1 MIKNLKLTEDF
12 KKKIVAGGL
21 GLVLMTSTGALGVGI
36 HNAKEI
42 KKLTKQT
49 PVPANAITDVD
60 VDKYLTEYKTEK
72 EKLEKDIADLKQQ
85 KEELQNDTDKELRL
99 IDLYVIKVKKQ
110 DNEEYRVIT
119 RDEQISRI
127 DYYIDSIDNY
137 YATQIDKSDFFKLLE
152 KIKPDEDHIYTYSEI
167 HGDFRAVSSQTVK
180 DPLVEDYVR
189 FDEIMPLS
197 LYLTE
202 DEANQM
208 VFKNEA
214 FGTNS
219 IYLSDVDVV
228 LDRINGKEQDY
239 SRRLGR

>member
-1 MIKNLKLTEDF
+1 MIKNLKLSEDF

-21 GLVLMTSTGALGVGI
+21 GLVLMTSTGALGVSI

-42 KKLTKQT
+42 KKLTNQT
-49 PVPANAITDVD
+49 SVPANAITDI
-60 VDKYLTEYKTEK
+60 DKYLTEYKTKK
-72 EKLEKDIADLKQQ
+72 EKLENDIADLKQQ
-85 KEELQNDTDKELRL
+85 KEELQNDTDKELSL

-137 YATQIDKSDFFKLLE
+137 YATQIDKSDFLKLLE

-219 IYLSDVDVV
+219 IYLSDVDAV
-228 LDRINGKEQDY
+228 LDRINGKEQNY
-239 SRRLGR
+239 SRSLNR

>member
-1 MIKNLKLTEDF
+1 MIKNLKLSEDF

-49 PVPANAITDVD
+49 PVPASTITDVD

-99 IDLYVIKVKKQ
+99 IDLYVIKVKKY
-110 DNEEYRVIT
+110 DSEEYRVIT
-119 RDEQISRI
+119 RDMQISRV
-127 DYYIDSIDNY
+127 DNY
-137 YATQIDKSDFFKLLE
+137 FAALGTDGIDDEATYSMLIDKFR
-152 KIKPDEDHIYTYSEI
+152 PDEIYIYTYSEI
-167 HGDFRAVSSQTVK
+167 HGDFRAVSSQTIN

-189 FDEIMPLS
+189 FDEVMPLS

-208 VFKNEA
+208 VFKNED

>member
-21 GLVLMTSTGALGVGI
+21 GLVLMTSTGALGVSI

-49 PVPANAITDVD
+49 SVPANAITDVD
-60 VDKYLTEYKTEK
+60 FDKYLTEYKTEK

-85 KEELQNDTDKELRL
+85 KEELQNAADKELNL
-99 IDLYVIKVKKQ
+99 IDLYVIKIKKY
-110 DNEEYRVIT
+110 DSEEYRVII
-119 RDEQISRI
+119 RDEQISRV
-127 DYYIDSIDNY
+127 DNY
-137 YATQIDKSDFFKLLE
+137 FAALGTDGIDVNDEAAYSMLIDKFR
-152 KIKPDEDHIYTYSEI
+152 PDEIYIYTYSEI
-167 HGDFRAVSSQTVK
+167 HGDFRAVSSQTIN

-189 FDEIMPLS
+189 FDEVMPLS

-208 VFKNEA
+208 VFKNEY

-219 IYLSDVDVV
+219 IYLSDVDAV
-228 LDRINGKEQDY
+228 LDRINGKEQNY
-239 SRRLGR
+239 SRSLNR

>member
-1 MIKNLKLTEDF
+1 MIKNLKLSEDF

-21 GLVLMTSTGALGVGI
+21 GLVLMTSTGALGVSI

-42 KKLTKQT
+42 KKLTNQT
-49 PVPANAITDVD
+49 SVPANAITDI
-60 VDKYLTEYKTEK
+60 DKYLTEYKTEK
-72 EKLEKDIADLKQQ
+72 EKLENDIADLKQQ
-85 KEELQNDTDKELRL
+85 KEELQNDTDKELSL

-219 IYLSDVDVV
+219 IYLSDVDAV
-228 LDRINGKEQDY
+228 LDRINGKEQNY
-239 SRRLGR
+239 SRSLNR

>member
-1 MIKNLKLTEDF
+1 MIKNLKLSEDF

-49 PVPANAITDVD
+49 PVPASTITDVD

-99 IDLYVIKVKKQ
+99 IDLYVINVKEQ

-119 RDEQISRI
+119 RDMQISRV
-127 DYYIDSIDNY
+127 DNY
-137 YATQIDKSDFFKLLE
+137 FAALGTDGIDDEATYSKLIDKFR
-152 KIKPDEDHIYTYSEI
+152 PDETYIYTYSEI

-180 DPLVEDYVR
+180 DPLVEDCVR

-208 VFKNEA
+208 VFKNKD

-239 SRRLGR
+239 SRSLNR